1 MELII
6 WFLFSALPSV
16 RAISVFRTNNTEFGS
31 GLKLNSSSVEKS
43 NFTQGISI
51 CGRFNYNRLGAAGKS
66 TQIFQIETPGA
77 FMWSFMG
84 YQETFMQFGY
94 FNWVVKEVPKNNFR
108 LWSTN
113 QWHQIC
119 WSYDRQT
126 SFLMFVKV

>member
-51 CGRFNYNRLGAAGKS
+51 CGRFNYNRLGG
-66 TQIFQIETPGA
+66 TWDLFRIETPGA
-77 FMWSFMG
+77 FMWGFMG
-84 YQETFMQFGY
+84 YQETFIGFGY
-94 FNWVVKEVPKNNFR
+94 YNWVVKEVPQNYFR